1 MPFDDRELLA
11 RLIQCEAGGEG
22 EIGMRAVATVVMN
35 RATITY
41 GEFGRISQSGSG
53 TNIQN
58 IIMQPGQFTCAMTV
72 KNGIPNPQNIYN
84 MRPTDIHY
92 EIADWAMVGNRL
104 VGIDHSL
111 YFYNPFSVTCAP
123 FFLRQIMALFII
135 ESVIIVFTSPP
146 FTMQIL
152 DERRYDHALPL

>member
-41 GEFGRISQSGSG
+41 GEFGRVSQTGSG

-92 EIADWAMVGNRL
+92 EIADWAMAGNKL
-104 VGIDHSL
+104 IGIDNAL
-111 YFYNPFSVTCAP
+111 YFYNPFSIICAP
-123 FFLRQIMALFII
+123 FFPPPNYG
-135 ESVIIVFTSPP
+135 VIHNRIGDHCFYIPTSFYPS
-146 FTMQIL
+146 T
-152 DERRYDHALPL
+152 